1 MNPFVILPVVLPL
14 LAAALGALCFQRE
27 RAQRWLASLGIAG
40 QLGAALVLL
49 WQVSHDGLQIMQ
61 FGDWAAPFGI
71 VFTADLLG
79 ASLAVAT
86 GLIGLAALSYVGGD
100 LPAESRKAG
109 FYPLLCAMLAGVS
122 GAFLTGDI
130 FNLYVWFEV
139 LLIGSFGLLVLGG
152 ERIQMEG
159 ALKYAVLNLLATTL
173 FLMATGL
180 LYGATGT
187 LNMADLA
194 NLLSAP
200 EVEAPRDAI
209 ALLMLVAFGM
219 KAAAFP
225 LFFWLPASYHTPS
238 ATVSAVFAGLLTK
251 VGVYALFRVF
261 TLIMPPAAETLGPL
275 LLAIAGAT
283 MIFGILGA
291 LAETDLRRALAFM
304 LVSSIGFSLLGLGL
318 GSHAALAAGL
328 FYTWHSMLATTALFL
343 LAGTA
348 TQLGGARSLSRLA
361 GLYRADPLLAALFL
375 LAGFAAAGLPPFS
388 GFWGKVFLVRA
399 SLLLDQPLLAG
410 IALLAGLLTTIA
422 IARIWALAF
431 WRDQASSGPPAEPS
445 TPAVGMVR
453 IRRMAPAA
461 VLVALLIAIGFW
473 PRPLQSLAEAS
484 AGQLLDSDS
493 YIARVL
499 GGSP

>member
-1 MNPFVILPVVLPL
+1 
-14 LAAALGALCFQRE
+14 
-27 RAQRWLASLGIAG
+27 
-40 QLGAALVLL
+40 
-49 WQVSHDGLQIMQ
+49 
-61 FGDWAAPFGI
+61 
-71 VFTADLLG
+71 
-79 ASLAVAT
+79 
-86 GLIGLAALSYVGGD
+86 
-100 LPAESRKAG
+100 
-109 FYPLLCAMLAGVS
+109 
-122 GAFLTGDI
+122 
-130 FNLYVWFEV
+130 
-139 LLIGSFGLLVLGG
+139 
-152 ERIQMEG
+152 
-159 ALKYAVLNLLATTL
+159 
-173 FLMATGL
+173 
-180 LYGATGT
+180 
-187 LNMADLA
+187 
-194 NLLSAP
+194 
-200 EVEAPRDAI
+200 
-209 ALLMLVAFGM
+209 
-219 KAAAFP
+219 
-225 LFFWLPASYHTPS
+225 
-238 ATVSAVFAGLLTK
+238 
-251 VGVYALFRVF
+251 
-261 TLIMPPAAETLGPL
+261 MPPAAETLGPL

-431 WRDQASSGPPAEPS
+431 WRDQASSDTPAEPS

-484 AGQLLDSDS
+484 AGQLLDSGS

-499 GGSP
+499 GGRP